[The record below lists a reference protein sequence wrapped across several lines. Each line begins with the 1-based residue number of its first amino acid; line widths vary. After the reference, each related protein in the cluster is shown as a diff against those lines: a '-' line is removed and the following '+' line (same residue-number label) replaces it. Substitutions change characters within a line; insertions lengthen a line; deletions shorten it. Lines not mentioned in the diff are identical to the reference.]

1 MKLRYKIIGIYCGI
15 LILLISCKTTKN
27 PLFYNLSEF
36 NLNAGK
42 EFVVEINSLNEIT
55 KISVVDVQLERNEFK
70 VNGQSIFNDTL
81 QKNLPNYYSYTKRAK
96 ELDIEPDK
104 LSKLLSVFKEIKV
117 SEFIREDGF
126 YNFPV
131 EQYAL
136 SKHNGYL
143 YKSSSDLKVGD
154 TLRNERNIY
163 NTFIL
168 KKQIAEN
175 WFEYESE

>member
-1 MKLRYKIIGIYCGI
+1 MKSRYKIIGIYCGI
-15 LILLISCKTTKN
+15 IILLISCKTTKTA
-27 PLFYNLSEF
+27 LFYNLSEF

-55 KISVVDVQLERNEFK
+55 KISVVDVRLERNEFK
-70 VNGQSIFNDTL
+70 LNGQSIFNDTL

-96 ELDIEPDK
+96 ELDIEPNK
-104 LSKLLSVFKEIKV
+104 LFNLLSVFKEMKV

-131 EQYAL
+131 EKYAL

-143 YKSSSDLKVGD
+143 YKKSSDLKVGD
-154 TLRNERNIY
+154 TLITESNIY